1 VSSVGHPFQFAVCNS
16 WWCFNLFR
24 IYCSVGFC
32 IQCDAALSQDLCVCI
47 WLVVPTSMSCIQ
59 EASTSDLDAPCYC
72 FMVFNYA
79 APAARKWVPTRL
91 FVRQNNTTP
100 CLNLCWAFFN
110 TTHNFACSLLPA
122 RSQTELRSFTK
133 VPVSYTVYWTHLQ
146 SRDFQLC
153 LPKNTGDGQ

>member
-1 VSSVGHPFQFAVCNS
+1 VGHPFQFAVCNS

-122 RSQTELRSFTK
+122 RWQTELHESASFIHCILDTLAIQRLSAVLAKECRRRSTRM
-133 VPVSYTVYWTHLQ
+133 L
-146 SRDFQLC
+146 L
-153 LPKNTGDGQ
+153 